1 MRRGLA
7 VTAVGLGLV
16 GAGLGNAPSARTD
29 PDPPAPAYH
38 ILGAQDL
45 CNLVYPSS
53 EAMPDPSK
61 QPPAVGL
68 ICVRQGGA
76 LLRLARDMPAIFSN
90 TFALEPGKAPE
101 LPKGSVRVNP
111 TDPLSDWIIPDC
123 YVPDRIDCN
132 PHAPGSIYH

>member
-1 MRRGLA
+1 MRQGLG
-7 VTAVGLGLV
+7 VTAVGLALIGYGLL
-16 GAGLGNAPSARTD
+16 GAPPAKTD
-29 PDPPAPAYH
+29 PDPAPDNGYH
-38 ILGAQDL
+38 ILSAQDL

-76 LLRLARDMPAIFSN
+76 LLRLARDQPAIFSN
-90 TFALEPGKAPE
+90 TFTLEPGKAPE

-132 PHAPGSIYH
+132 PHAPGSRY